1 MYYYCL
7 IDFLALLV
15 LLITNHDVLLKKADA
30 ADSPVQKRYR
40 YFLYAVIAY
49 YFTDMIWYW
58 LYVESW
64 LSWLYIDTEVYFV
77 VMAAGILLWARFAVE
92 YLGSRTGFSKLLIYA
107 GRILFVYV
115 LIVTPLNRWYPIM
128 FWFDGEGV
136 YQTGIAR
143 ELMFIAQVALLLLTA
158 VYTLS
163 VSLHSVDRKR
173 QRHRTIGL
181 SGLIMMVFV
190 AVQIFFPTYPLYAIS
205 YMLGCCLLRTFV
217 IENEREEYRSS
228 LEIAL
233 EREKEHFQELKNAWK
248 LAYTDALT
256 GVKTK
261 LAYVEKGEQIDRQ
274 IADGTIRNLA
284 IAVFDVNDLK
294 QVNDSL
300 GHDIGD
306 AFIKKACRLI
316 CGVFKKSPVY
326 RVGGDEFVAVLEQ
339 EDYEDRHRLLQ
350 AFNQQIEANRQNG
363 SVVIAVGMVEYKPG
377 EDKSYKRIF
386 ERADMQMYQRKRELK
401 ALADEPAVFVGK
413 PENT

>member
-40 YFLYAVIAY
+40 YFLYAVITY

-64 LSWLYIDTEVYFV
+64 LSWLYIDTEVYFI

-143 ELMFIAQVALLLLTA
+143 ELMFIAQVALLLLAA

-217 IENEREEYRSS
+217 IENEREEYRCS

-233 EREKEHFQELKNAWK
+233 EREKEHF
-248 LAYTDALT
+248 
-256 GVKTK
+256 
-261 LAYVEKGEQIDRQ
+261 
-274 IADGTIRNLA
+274 
-284 IAVFDVNDLK
+284 
-294 QVNDSL
+294 
-300 GHDIGD
+300 
-306 AFIKKACRLI
+306 
-316 CGVFKKSPVY
+316 
-326 RVGGDEFVAVLEQ
+326 
-339 EDYEDRHRLLQ
+339 
-350 AFNQQIEANRQNG
+350 
-363 SVVIAVGMVEYKPG
+363 
-377 EDKSYKRIF
+377 
-386 ERADMQMYQRKRELK
+386 
-401 ALADEPAVFVGK
+401 
-413 PENT
+413 

>member
-15 LLITNHDVLLKKADA
+15 LLIINHDVLLKKEDA
-30 ADSPVQKRYR
+30 VDSPTQKYYR

-49 YFTDMIWYW
+49 YFTDMLWYW
-58 LYVESW
+58 LYVKSW
-64 LSWLYIDTEVYFV
+64 ISWLYIDTEVYFI
-77 VMAAGILLWARFAVE
+77 VMAAGIQLWARFAVE
-92 YLGSRTGFSKLLIYA
+92 YLGGRNAFGKLLTYA
-107 GRILFVYV
+107 ARTLFIYV
-115 LIVTPLNRWYPIM
+115 LIVTLLNRWYPLM
-128 FWFDGEGV
+128 FWFDADGV

-143 ELMFIAQVALLLLTA
+143 ELMFSAQVVLLLLT
-158 VYTLS
+158 VMYTLS
-163 VSLHSVDRKR
+163 VSSHSVDRKR
-173 QRHRTIGL
+173 QRHQTIGL

-217 IENEREEYRSS
+217 IENEREEYRCS
-228 LEIAL
+228 LEISL
-233 EREKEHFQELKNAWK
+233 KREQEQFQELKSAWK

-274 IADGTIRNLA
+274 ISNGTIGELA

-294 QVNDSL
+294 IVNDTL

-306 AFIKKACRLI
+306 AFIQKACQLI
-316 CGVFKKSPVY
+316 SGIFKKSPVY
-326 RVGGDEFVAVLEQ
+326 RVGGDEFVAILEH
-339 EDYEDRHRLLQ
+339 EDYENRYSLLQ
-350 AFNQQIEANRQNG
+350 AFNQQIEANRQNK

-386 ERADMQMYQRKRELK
+386 ERADMQMYKRKRELK
-401 ALADEPAVFVGK
+401 ALAGETF
-413 PENT
+413 